1 MSYDYSTSCRTT
13 ITSHVVRHD
22 NLMKA
27 RHKMFG
33 IRCWCGMWNEV
44 YIEYDIGLSM
54 RDLMIVEYNI
64 CRMWGADF
72 LYECRFVGR
81 LLLLYNMYPYIIIIY
96 VLRYKSSCL
105 LCCFFSCLAK
115 DVQYSSKKYINIS
128 NDSCIFVTVNP
139 IS

>member
-1 MSYDYSTSCRTT
+1 
-13 ITSHVVRHD
+13 
-22 NLMKA
+22 
-27 RHKMFG
+27 MFG

-44 YIEYDIGLSM
+44 YVEYDIGLSM

-81 LLLLYNMYPYIIIIY
+81 LLLLYIICTRTLYIIY

-105 LCCFFSCLAK
+105 LCCFFLVLQK
-115 DVQYSSKKYINIS
+115 MYSIRQKS
-128 NDSCIFVTVNP
+128 T
-139 IS
+139 